1 MNLGQF
7 IDTFKEAIAQ
17 RVVESYPPLYRPSE
31 NGHELPRLLRKP
43 LGAQEDAIRG
53 AALSLEAHR
62 GTTVVGEMGT
72 GKTFIA
78 AAAAHLAGF
87 KRILVLCPPHL
98 VPKWKREVEMTVP
111 GARAVIVKSI
121 TDLERLRLST
131 GSGPLFAVMSREK
144 AKLSYRWMPAVI
156 QRWAVSKGRL
166 LRDEETV
173 EPFRVPCCP
182 DCTAQV
188 VDKDG
193 VPLTDADLNRRKHTC
208 AGCGSPLWQADRSGP
223 ARYPL
228 ADYVKHHMKGFFDL
242 LVGDEVHEYKGRGSA
257 QGIAAGV
264 LADVCGKSL
273 SLSGTLMGGYSSTLF
288 HLLYRFSPEIR
299 TDFGRSDE
307 HRWIQRYGF
316 EEHTVG
322 KPDDDS
328 VEDGRFSRRRK
339 YRKVVRERPGL
350 VPSALFHIIGNT
362 VFLRLADVASGLPP
376 YDEQV
381 MLSSMD
387 SEEDATGYSQRSAYN
402 TVYEELRLKLAE
414 ALKAGSK
421 RLLATYLQTLLAYP
435 DGCTRGETVF
445 DPRSGEVIVQ
455 VPPLSEEKLYPKEK
469 ALIDMVAAERMEG
482 RRVLVYATHTG
493 TRDITERM
501 DDMLTRHG
509 FRVAVMKADAVA
521 PERREAWV
529 ADRVKQ
535 GIDVMICHPRL
546 VQTGL
551 DLIDFPTLIW
561 YETDYSVYVMRQAS
575 RRSWRIGQTRPVKVV
590 FMSYKNT
597 LQADALKLVAKKLQS
612 SLAVEG
618 ELPEDG
624 LAAYGD
630 DGDDL
635 MMALARKIV
644 SGDEEED
651 ETVEAVFAQAR
662 DAEAASE
669 EYLVDDGWKTVEI
682 EPEAVEVN
690 GNGHHAGGIGPTV
703 ELVLDNGHHG
713 QRQWPCACPGQ
724 REWQRPPRR
733 GRGAA
738 AVAVLLGG
746 VHGRGAGEAEG
757 PGPQASARSHV
768 PVRVGAGNGTGA
780 GGGAGRRR
788 ALGCNT
794 QGEVVARSAMA
805 SPCTAMCAG
814 FFAFQPA
821 RFMCAALFFCPFSG
835 EVLIPLLRSPSSA
848 SDGPSGE
855 AARNGQPIKRRL
867 TLNLASTFQRWL
879 KVWRSRAFSM
889 LRSGQTAIDGE
900 AGERERLIP
909 RCSAVPTRA
918 GSTFRAIL
926 SVPG

>member
-1 MNLGQF
+1 MNLGDF
-7 IDTFKEAIAQ
+7 IDSFKDAIAQ

-31 NGHELPRLLRKP
+31 NGGTLPRLLRTP
-43 LGAQEDAIRG
+43 LGAQADAIRG
-53 AALSLEAHR
+53 AALSLKAHR

-78 AAAAHLAGF
+78 AAAAYMAGF
-87 KRILVLCPPHL
+87 QRVLVICPPHL
-98 VPKWKREVEMTVP
+98 VPKWKREVEQTVP
-111 GARAVIVKSI
+111 GVRAAIVESI
-121 TDLERLRLST
+121 IDLERLRLSV
-131 GSGPLFAVMSREK
+131 GPGPLFAVMSREK
-144 AKLSYRWMPAVI
+144 AKLSYRWKAAVI
-156 QRWAVSKGRL
+156 ERWAVSRGRL
-166 LRDEETV
+166 VRDEETG

-182 DCTAQV
+182 GCTAQV

-193 VPLTDADLNRRKHTC
+193 VPLTGEDLNRRKLSC

-223 ARYPL
+223 KRYPL
-228 ADYVKHHMKGFFDL
+228 SDYVKHHMRGFFDL
-242 LVGDEVHEYKGRGSA
+242 LVGDEVHEFKSRGSA

-264 LADVCGKSL
+264 LADACGRSL
-273 SLSGTLMGGYSSTLF
+273 SLTGTLLGGYASTIF

-299 TDFGRSDE
+299 TEFGRSDE

-316 EEHTVG
+316 EEVTVG
-322 KPDDDS
+322 KPDDDA
-328 VEDGRFSRRRK
+328 VEDGRYSRRRK
-339 YRKVVRERPGL
+339 YRKTVRERPGL
-350 VPSALFHIIGNT
+350 VPSALFHIISNS
-362 VFLRLADVASGLPP
+362 VFLRLSDVASGLPD
-376 YDEQV
+376 YTEQV

-387 SEEDATGYSQRSAYN
+387 SEADSTGYSQRSAYD
-402 TVYEELRLKLAE
+402 TVFEELRKELAE
-414 ALKAGSK
+414 ALKKGSK

-445 DPRSGEVIVQ
+445 DPRSGDVVAQ
-455 VPPLSEEKLYPKEK
+455 VPPLSEERLYPKEK

-551 DLIDFPTLIW
+551 DLIDFPTLVW

-590 FMSYKNT
+590 FMSYRNT

-630 DGDDL
+630 DGDDV

-644 SGDEEED
+644 SGEED
-651 ETVEAVFAQAR
+651 EAETVEAVFAQAR

-669 EYLVDDGWKTVEI
+669 ELLVDDGWKLVEV
-682 EPEAVEVN
+682 EPEAVSVN
-690 GNGHHAGGIGPTV
+690 GNGHDANGIGPTV
-703 ELVLDNGHHG
+703 ELLLGNGHAEAAVNGNGKGHAAVPVNDNGHEDEAPETQQSLFSWAEFMAEEPVKPKG
-713 QRQWPCACPGQ
+713 RSRKVQPA
-724 REWQRPPRR
+724 PPSLFDW
-733 GRGAA
+733 A
-738 AVAVLLGG
+738 LTLEQ
-746 VHGRGAGEAEG
+746 EAET
-757 PGPQASARSHV
+757 
-768 PVRVGAGNGTGA
+768 VGAG
-780 GGGAGRRR
+780 R
-788 ALGCNT
+788 
-794 QGEVVARSAMA
+794 
-805 SPCTAMCAG
+805 
-814 FFAFQPA
+814 
-821 RFMCAALFFCPFSG
+821 
-835 EVLIPLLRSPSSA
+835 
-848 SDGPSGE
+848 
-855 AARNGQPIKRRL
+855 
-867 TLNLASTFQRWL
+867 
-879 KVWRSRAFSM
+879 
-889 LRSGQTAIDGE
+889 
-900 AGERERLIP
+900 
-909 RCSAVPTRA
+909 
-918 GSTFRAIL
+918 
-926 SVPG
+926 

>member
-1 MNLGQF
+1 
-7 IDTFKEAIAQ
+7 
-17 RVVESYPPLYRPSE
+17 
-31 NGHELPRLLRKP
+31 
-43 LGAQEDAIRG
+43 
-53 AALSLEAHR
+53 
-62 GTTVVGEMGT
+62 
-72 GKTFIA
+72 
-78 AAAAHLAGF
+78 
-87 KRILVLCPPHL
+87 
-98 VPKWKREVEMTVP
+98 MTVP
-111 GARAVIVKSI
+111 GVRAAIVESI
-121 TDLERLRLST
+121 TDLERLRLSI

-166 LRDEETV
+166 LRDEETG

-182 DCTAQV
+182 DCTAQI

-193 VPLTDADLNRRKHTC
+193 VPLTFADLNRRKHTC
-208 AGCGSPLWQADRSGP
+208 ADCAAPLWQADRSGP

-228 ADYVKHHMKGFFDL
+228 ADYIKHRMKGFFDL
-242 LVGDEVHEYKGRGSA
+242 LIGDEVHEYKGRGSA

-264 LADVCGKSL
+264 LADACGKSL

-322 KPDDDS
+322 KPDDDA
-328 VEDGRFSRRRK
+328 VEDGRNSRRRK
-339 YRKVVRERPGL
+339 FRKVVRERPGL

-376 YDEQV
+376 YEEQV

-590 FMSYKNT
+590 FMSYRNT

-669 EYLVDDGWKTVEI
+669 EFLVDDGWKVVEV
-682 EPEAVEVN
+682 EPEAAPVN
-690 GNGHHAGGIGPTV
+690 GNGHHANGNGHETIGIGPTV
-703 ELVLDNGHHG
+703 ELALGNGHHPNG
-713 QRQWPCACPGQ
+713 NGHALAPVNGNGHHDEAPEPQQSLFSWAEFMAEEPVKPK
-724 REWQRPPRR
+724 
-733 GRGAA
+733 GRHKAQA
-738 AVAVLLGG
+738 TSLSLFDWALSLEQE
-746 VHGRGAGEAEG
+746 RKAE
-757 PGPQASARSHV
+757 P
-768 PVRVGAGNGTGA
+768 VGAG
-780 GGGAGRRR
+780 R
-788 ALGCNT
+788 
-794 QGEVVARSAMA
+794 
-805 SPCTAMCAG
+805 
-814 FFAFQPA
+814 
-821 RFMCAALFFCPFSG
+821 
-835 EVLIPLLRSPSSA
+835 
-848 SDGPSGE
+848 
-855 AARNGQPIKRRL
+855 
-867 TLNLASTFQRWL
+867 
-879 KVWRSRAFSM
+879 
-889 LRSGQTAIDGE
+889 
-900 AGERERLIP
+900 
-909 RCSAVPTRA
+909 
-918 GSTFRAIL
+918 
-926 SVPG
+926 